1 MKKIKKDKKDK
12 KCACKKPCTK
22 CKCEGEV
29 GEVKRK
35 RGRPRK
41 VMGDYGTTKDFKKER
56 KERKDKKEIKVSTE
70 CAGVNGVKRGRGRP
84 KKVRE
89 VEEVIVV
96 PTKTFKFL
104 GYCISCKLQIVDG
117 DLISEGKVKC
127 PGCDKELKVKDLAQT
142 IDIDRPKTKKEYFQ
156 SINSQY
162 TWHDYSASAN
172 INTIAKKEEVL
183 LTDMEDEHIK
193 SDEDDIISKKVIDD

>member
-1 MKKIKKDKKDK
+1 MKKIKKDKKGK

-22 CKCEGEV
+22 CKCEGKVGEV
-29 GEVKRK
+29 EVKRK

-41 VMGDYGTTKDFKKER
+41 VMGDYGTTKDFRKER
-56 KERKDKKEIKVSTE
+56 KEKKDKKEIKVSTE
-70 CAGVNGVKRGRGRP
+70 CAGIKRGRGRP

-104 GYCISCKLQIVDG
+104 GYCISCKLQIADG

-142 IDIDRPKTKKEYFQ
+142 IDMERPKTKKEYFQ

>member
-1 MKKIKKDKKDK
+1 MKKKDK
-12 KCACKKPCTK
+12 KCNCKKPCTK
-22 CKCEGEV
+22 CKCEGKVKGGE
-29 GEVKRK
+29 EVKKK

-41 VMGDYGTTKDFKKER
+41 VMVDYGTIKDFKKER
-56 KERKDKKEIKVSTE
+56 KEKVKVSTE
-70 CAGVNGVKRGRGRP
+70 CEGVNGVKRGRGRP
-84 KKVRE
+84 KKVRVE
-89 VEEVIVV
+89 EEVIVV

-104 GYCISCKLQIVDG
+104 GYCISCKLQIADG
-117 DLISEGKVKC
+117 DLIAEGKVKC

-156 SINSQY
+156 SVNSQY

-183 LTDMEDEHIK
+183 LTDVEDEHIK
-193 SDEDDIISKKVIDD
+193 SDEDDLISRKVIDD

>member
-1 MKKIKKDKKDK
+1 
-12 KCACKKPCTK
+12 
-22 CKCEGEV
+22 
-29 GEVKRK
+29 
-35 RGRPRK
+35 
-41 VMGDYGTTKDFKKER
+41 MGDYGTTKDFKKER

-70 CAGVNGVKRGRGRP
+70 CAGVNGGVKRGRGRP

>member
-1 MKKIKKDKKDK
+1 MKKKDK
-12 KCACKKPCTK
+12 KCNCKKPCTK
-22 CKCEGEV
+22 CKCEG
-29 GEVKRK
+29 GIEVKRG

-41 VMGDYGTTKDFKKER
+41 VMGDYGTIKDFKKER
-56 KERKDKKEIKVSTE
+56 KEKKVSKVSTE
-70 CAGVNGVKRGRGRP
+70 CEGVNGVNGVKRGRGRP
-84 KKVRE
+84 KKVRVE
-89 VEEVIVV
+89 EEVIVV

-104 GYCISCKLQIVDG
+104 GYCISCKLQIADG

-156 SINSQY
+156 SVNSQY

-183 LTDMEDEHIK
+183 LTDIEDEHIK
-193 SDEDDIISKKVIDD
+193 SDEDDLISRKIIDD

>member
-1 MKKIKKDKKDK
+1 
-12 KCACKKPCTK
+12 
-22 CKCEGEV
+22 
-29 GEVKRK
+29 
-35 RGRPRK
+35 
-41 VMGDYGTTKDFKKER
+41 MGDYGTTKDFRKER
-56 KERKDKKEIKVSTE
+56 KEKKDKKDKKEIKVSTE
-70 CAGVNGVKRGRGRP
+70 CAGIKRGRGRP

-104 GYCISCKLQIVDG
+104 GYCISCKLQIADG

-142 IDIDRPKTKKEYFQ
+142 IDMERPKTKKEYFQ